1 MKAIRNFGLLY
12 ILLVIIQILITNYCR
27 FSTLTTVSILPVMI
41 LCLPLSV
48 GTIPAMFIA
57 FATGLATDWLS
68 EGILGLNALALVPV
82 AAVRKP
88 VILLFLGKDLIER
101 QEPISIQK
109 NGLAKIFGAIVVL
122 QAVFL
127 AVYIMADGA
136 GVRPFWFNAARF
148 AVSLAAGAVLSMIV
162 AVTSLV
168 PSGKK

>member
-68 EGILGLNALALVPV
+68 EGILGINALALVPV

-88 VILLFLGKDLIER
+88 VILLLLGKDLIER

-127 AVYIMADGA
+127 AVYITADGA

-148 AVSLAAGAVLSMIV
+148 AVSLAAGAVLSLIV

>member
-1 MKAIRNFGLLY
+1 MY

-27 FSTLTTVSILPVMI
+27 FSMLTTVSILPVMI

-48 GTIPAMFIA
+48 GTIPAMLIA
-57 FATGLATDWLS
+57 FATGLSTDWLS

-109 NGLAKIFGAIVVL
+109 NGLAKIFGC
-122 QAVFL
+122 
-127 AVYIMADGA
+127 
-136 GVRPFWFNAARF
+136 R
-148 AVSLAAGAVLSMIV
+148 S
-162 AVTSLV
+162 
-168 PSGKK
+168 SGGFSCRLHNG